1 MEMQF
6 AIPASSPMST
16 ASVRR
21 SYGVTSTRGLVTTSS
36 SWSAANQS
44 KPLSIISRSSQP
56 THLQE
61 GPAEAAD
68 ALFGI
73 GAGVSV
79 AEGRGFWINSV
90 KPGGPGESAG
100 LLKNDLLISIDGKR
114 PATLAQ
120 LRNMLLGP
128 KGTQVELGVLRRDVP
143 SGAPLI
149 LRVVRG
155 SGSSGS
161 VGPVLGVGMGLKLNP
176 GGGFLVSNVQAGGPA
191 DRAGVLTGD
200 VICTFNGE
208 LVTNKPGTYLT
219 EALSSSDDTIVRF
232 GIRRGENSSLVSV
245 VVVRTPLNQKS
256 SGSVNGS
263 SNPSLA
269 SSVTSSPQTGG
280 TYSHQPIGGMSGMS
294 RVDSSG
300 YSSGGYST
308 AYDSDKSDNL
318 EPPSSLAR
326 SREGYSSDESLGP
339 SPAVPVSLKRRSHRD
354 GGRMIPAAV
363 KSSEVLFKG
372 SKEGATAPRE
382 GHHHIANEELQAL
395 KSQVAALQ
403 ATVSKQAEEM
413 ATLSSALVGL
423 KKQLEDREP
432 PHLKP
437 SETEEPGE
445 GTGELM
451 GARQEEDKRQAAE
464 KQREEQEQ
472 RREQGWQKLQSEW
485 GQMNQR
491 WEMVQQAE
499 SKRVLAEESRVE
511 AFKALEETFKK
522 VMSNEELRNLA
533 EQQRFE
539 EERRRSER
547 IAKVEKI
554 IGALRDEQ
562 DGILDGVEEQKR
574 HSLNVLERVDEK
586 LQTQEN
592 SIQDLLNKL
601 RMDVAQAL
609 SKELPSQEGIVE
621 IPPPGK
627 EGGGEALNAEE
638 EPAFPKQPHPLSPT
652 VSPHRTPSRDEPMP
666 QEHACGFP
674 SPLVPRL
681 RLKRCVSDDAVPAS
695 LRCAAIVVGTRLFLF
710 PKNREGMCDLQF
722 AMVMD
727 LSSLRLWALRVMG
740 SLPLRCRCAFV
751 VVQDSICVFPCDS
764 SGRLDLRQTFVLTSA
779 DEDRV
784 YSQGCYVELDTP
796 HPCYCH
802 CEVVEELC
810 FIFPHDGERN
820 FDISSACVLNV
831 RSLTLRVCGNEMIS
845 SSLPPPPPSKFSF
858 VSLLS
863 TIFFFPVHDD
873 LTWQLEGA
881 WALDTQTWSTWSLSE
896 SLEEEEE
903 AGRRCGYVWKAMEE
917 HILLFPHNERMEL
930 DFTGVLLVPN
940 KQAAIRRVKFQGSP
954 LPQQMRCQLHILEN
968 FLVVI
973 PEDSE
978 TGSLALSS
986 VSLVDLERLEEPSVS
1001 SCPVDLPIPHEELG
1015 VFVQGSNL
1023 LLLPSSRQV
1032 CSHVLVVSPRGKKQ
1046 QLYVLDNLSHGN
1058 GFEILKCQQDLIF
1071 LPFDASGRR
1080 CVGEVSILDKQ
1091 LVK

>member
-219 EALSSSDDTIVRF
+219 EE
-232 GIRRGENSSLVSV
+232 RRKLVAGVGRCGDAHAPASLVS
-245 VVVRTPLNQKS
+245 LMLES
-256 SGSVNGS
+256 
-263 SNPSLA
+263 
-269 SSVTSSPQTGG
+269 GG

-451 GARQEEDKRQAAE
+451 YVWRRRGARQEEDKRQAAE

-574 HSLNVLERVDEK
+574 HSLNVLER
-586 LQTQEN
+586 
-592 SIQDLLNKL
+592 IQDLLNKL

-751 VVQDSICVFPCDS
+751 VVQ
-764 SGRLDLRQTFVLTSA
+764 
-779 DEDRV
+779 
-784 YSQGCYVELDTP
+784 GCYVELDTP

-802 CEVVEELC
+802 CEA
-810 FIFPHDGERN
+810 
-820 FDISSACVLNV
+820 SA
-831 RSLTLRVCGNEMIS
+831 T
-845 SSLPPPPPSKFSF
+845 
-858 VSLLS
+858 S
-863 TIFFFPVHDD
+863 TS
-873 LTWQLEGA
+873 A
-881 WALDTQTWSTWSLSE
+881 AL
-896 SLEEEEE
+896 
-903 AGRRCGYVWKAMEE
+903 
-917 HILLFPHNERMEL
+917 
-930 DFTGVLLVPN
+930 
-940 KQAAIRRVKFQGSP
+940 
-954 LPQQMRCQLHILEN
+954 
-968 FLVVI
+968 
-973 PEDSE
+973 
-978 TGSLALSS
+978 
-986 VSLVDLERLEEPSVS
+986 VS
-1001 SCPVDLPIPHEELG
+1001 STSD
-1015 VFVQGSNL
+1015 
-1023 LLLPSSRQV
+1023 PSR
-1032 CSHVLVVSPRGKKQ
+1032 
-1046 QLYVLDNLSHGN
+1046 
-1058 GFEILKCQQDLIF
+1058 
-1071 LPFDASGRR
+1071 
-1080 CVGEVSILDKQ
+1080 
-1091 LVK
+1091 